1 MESQSVPERA
11 RPIVDIGVACN
22 TNQTF
27 QWWSTVMLMLLSE
40 EKSGNIEIGQL
51 RTVGSAVPDHN
62 KNNIIGDSKRR
73 TRLTD
78 YNRQEVTKGFLSG
91 EAE

>member
-62 KNNIIGDSKRR
+62 KNNIIGDWNNAFIISYR
-73 TRLTD
+73 
-78 YNRQEVTKGFLSG
+78 V
-91 EAE
+91 